1 MYDTKTYASLPPW
14 QALVD
19 PSENVRHHFFL
30 ADVVEQVVVMALV
43 EFERFVGGT
52 GIVVINLSCMVVVS
66 PTCQQTSGSKLLSK
80 LLIRGAFDRLR
91 TAVRRTF
98 TWEAGIRGGGLLPE
112 QSLLAYTLRS
122 PPRPYLAP

>member
-43 EFERFVGGT
+43 ESERFVGGT
-52 GIVVINLSCMVVVS
+52 GIVVERLAPAQLCRGMGVTTLPINYAICYILPERGGKSMRRRNS
-66 PTCQQTSGSKLLSK
+66 FQFSSHQFGHGQPWLNS
-80 LLIRGAFDRLR
+80 RGA
-91 TAVRRTF
+91 
-98 TWEAGIRGGGLLPE
+98 I
-112 QSLLAYTLRS
+112 
-122 PPRPYLAP
+122 PRWPC